1 MQSTVS
7 NETDVRQKVEET
19 ASTVADQAQQVAN
32 TQQEKVADT
41 LEGVA
46 QSLRDTGTNMRDQ
59 QPQVAMLTD
68 QAATRIDDA
77 ASYLRQHTIADLI
90 DQAENIARREPV
102 LFMGAAF
109 ALGFIAARFLKASSP
124 NSFNGQGYGYGSQ
137 GYGYGSERYS
147 RVPATGYGSSWSSP
161 STGGSAG
168 SGQYGTEFDG
178 SVQSAGGNY
187 GGSDTTYHSS
197 ATQYDMNGNTG
208 IAGVGSD
215 MDPIGDFDTDAP
227 EEHGSTE
234 NES

>member
-124 NSFNGQGYGYGSQ
+124 NSFNGQGYGHGSQ
-137 GYGYGSERYS
+137 GYS

-161 STGGSAG
+161 STGGGAG
-168 SGQYGTEFDG
+168 SGQYGTEFDR
-178 SVQSAGGNY
+178 SVQPAGGNY
-187 GGSDTTYHSS
+187 G
-197 ATQYDMNGNTG
+197 
-208 IAGVGSD
+208 
-215 MDPIGDFDTDAP
+215 
-227 EEHGSTE
+227 
-234 NES
+234 

>member
-32 TQQEKVADT
+32 TQQEKVAET

-90 DQAENIARREPV
+90 DQAQNIARREPG

-124 NSFNGQGYGYGSQ
+124 NRFDGQGYGHGQ
-137 GYGYGSERYS
+137 GYS
-147 RVPATGYGSSWSSP
+147 RVPPTGYGSA
-161 STGGSAG
+161 GGSPPKGGGAG
-168 SGQYGTEFDG
+168 RGQYGTEFDR
-178 SVQSAGGNY
+178 SVQPAGGNY

-208 IAGVGSD
+208 IQGV
-215 MDPIGDFDTDAP
+215 
-227 EEHGSTE
+227 
-234 NES
+234 